1 VTSEVEE
8 EDKELSLGVLISFGI
23 VMVTLTFFAIFGN
36 VMTIAAFVRD
46 KGLRSVYNMYLV
58 NLAVTDLLTG
68 LISMPFSAVYDLKTY
83 SWPFGYHFCKAYM
96 AIDFA
101 LCLESVLAMII
112 ISLDRLLLLKQG
124 PLYHQKET
132 PKVAILKI
140 SLSWI
145 VAWVLYTPAIVGW
158 DLWTGENA
166 VEEGD
171 CDVQFAYDLTFTTV
185 TAVVEFAIPFIA
197 IGVLNLLIY
206 HDIRKRQLMYHG
218 SKRKAS
224 VNNTD
229 IVRNR
234 KDIKAARF
242 LAMLV
247 IVFGVTWG
255 PYTIATIIIS
265 VCEPCVNINLYE
277 VLNWLLWSKASLNP
291 FLYAYNSVR
300 FRKNFK
306 AMLCC
311 ERKRT
316 SRGSDFNTSRGS
328 DFNTSRS
335 SNFTTVSHVKTE
347 ETQPDEKRMHVLGAL
362 LSLRHDLHDTKV
374 TSFNDISMH

>member
-1 VTSEVEE
+1 LTSEEDE
-8 EDKELSLGVLISFGI
+8 EDEEFSLGVLIPCGI
-23 VMVTLTFFAIFGN
+23 VIATLTFFAIFGN
-36 VMTIAAFVRD
+36 IMTIAAFVRD

-58 NLAVTDLLTG
+58 NLAVTDLLLG
-68 LISMPFSAVYDLKTY
+68 LVSMPFYAVYTLKTH
-83 SWPFGYHFCKAYM
+83 SWPFGYHFCKTYM

-101 LCLESVLAMII
+101 LCLESILAMII

-132 PKVAILKI
+132 PKVAMVKI
-140 SLSWI
+140 FLSWI

-158 DLWTGENA
+158 DLWTGEDA

-171 CDVQFAYDLTFTTV
+171 CDVQFALDFAFTTA
-185 TAVVEFAIPFIA
+185 TAVIEFGIPFIV

-206 HDIRKRQLMYHG
+206 LDIRKRQLIHSG

-224 VNNTD
+224 ANNTD

-255 PYTIATIIIS
+255 PYTITTIIIS
-265 VCEPCVNINLYE
+265 VCESCVDLNLYE
-277 VLNWLLWSKASLNP
+277 ALNWLLWSKASLNP

-306 AMLCC
+306 AMMFC
-311 ERKRT
+311 EGKRVNND
-316 SRGSDFNTSRGS
+316 SDFNTV
-328 DFNTSRS
+328 
-335 SNFTTVSHVKTE
+335 SNVKTYE
-347 ETQPDEKRMHVLGAL
+347 HT
-362 LSLRHDLHDTKV
+362 T
-374 TSFNDISMH
+374 